1 MDIVSRTPFTL
12 KLIQRFPG
20 YKESVGSKFSMNE
33 RDIWENGFYTLAAEE
48 NETLE
53 VLFDSADKNAR
64 LYLEA
69 LDVMPYD
76 DKNLFEDEE
85 GRLYRTVSPESFLL
99 CSSDST
105 TDTLRVDSF
114 KMSIYCNE
122 KWYYGVLNILPKAMS
137 KKEWKMMK
145 DDLEK
150 EVRGLAQDIIQ
161 KNIGIGN
168 KNIKIPPR
176 ILYDFMILKKYSKR
190 VIMAL
195 MNIAEN
201 PKCEIVTEYENV
213 SLQKNNERNFDA
225 ATMRRYATRSGCDA
239 RWKIPVKRT
248 CYDIQEN
255 RLLKNMLQEYDDKL
269 VEFIA
274 ILDNAESFNILELYQ
289 NVMNIEEIIKET
301 KEKTKIQTSLEIAVR
316 LYKNRLFTP
325 AYISGVT
332 NLNMFDIETL
342 IGIVDSGRCCENDL
356 KILTDNIY
364 EIELKKCNKNS
375 ENNKAET
382 EEDQLNLIDP
392 KKLIEY
398 IENIGWIP
406 FGIRRKNDTTL
417 LYKRKNQPITKM
429 DSLVTI
435 PIDKDLWNYKQLLK
449 VAVLQIARTENC
461 TMMEV
466 VKSIIKF
473 RERSGNY
480 GEIKQ
485 VRIL

>member
-1 MDIVSRTPFTL
+1 MNYTK
-12 KLIQRFPG
+12 KLIEHVENSG
-20 YKESVGSKFSMNE
+20 WVKIE
-33 RDIWENGFYTLAAEE
+33 RKRKHVAVYQKKVITDGGENMYQ
-48 NETLE
+48 
-53 VLFDSADKNAR
+53 
-64 LYLEA
+64 
-69 LDVMPYD
+69 
-76 DKNLFEDEE
+76 
-85 GRLYRTVSPESFLL
+85 
-99 CSSDST
+99 
-105 TDTLRVDSF
+105 
-114 KMSIYCNE
+114 I
-122 KWYYGVLNILPKAMS
+122 NIP
-137 KKEWKMMK
+137 
-145 DDLEK
+145 LEK
-150 EVRGLAQDIIQ
+150 ELLD
-161 KNIGIGN
+161 
-168 KNIKIPPR
+168 
-176 ILYDFMILKKYSKR
+176 Y
-190 VIMAL
+190 
-195 MNIAEN
+195 
-201 PKCEIVTEYENV
+201 
-213 SLQKNNERNFDA
+213 
-225 ATMRRYATRSGCDA
+225 
-239 RWKIPVKRT
+239 
-248 CYDIQEN
+248 QESM
-255 RLLKNMLQEYDDKL
+255 KE
-269 VEFIA
+269 A
-274 ILDNAESFNILELYQ
+274 ILTIIKVENCTELELYQ

-301 KEKTKIQTSLEIAVR
+301 KEKAKIQTSLEIAVR

>member
-1 MDIVSRTPFTL
+1 MYQI
-12 KLIQRFPG
+12 
-20 YKESVGSKFSMNE
+20 
-33 RDIWENGFYTLAAEE
+33 
-48 NETLE
+48 
-53 VLFDSADKNAR
+53 
-64 LYLEA
+64 
-69 LDVMPYD
+69 
-76 DKNLFEDEE
+76 
-85 GRLYRTVSPESFLL
+85 
-99 CSSDST
+99 
-105 TDTLRVDSF
+105 
-114 KMSIYCNE
+114 
-122 KWYYGVLNILPKAMS
+122 NIP
-137 KKEWKMMK
+137 
-145 DDLEK
+145 LEK
-150 EVRGLAQDIIQ
+150 ELLD
-161 KNIGIGN
+161 
-168 KNIKIPPR
+168 
-176 ILYDFMILKKYSKR
+176 Y
-190 VIMAL
+190 
-195 MNIAEN
+195 
-201 PKCEIVTEYENV
+201 
-213 SLQKNNERNFDA
+213 
-225 ATMRRYATRSGCDA
+225 
-239 RWKIPVKRT
+239 
-248 CYDIQEN
+248 QESM
-255 RLLKNMLQEYDDKL
+255 KE
-269 VEFIA
+269 A
-274 ILDNAESFNILELYQ
+274 ILTIIKVENCTELELYQ

-301 KEKTKIQTSLEIAVR
+301 KEKAKIQTSLEIAVR

-398 IENIGWIP
+398 IENIRWIP

-449 VAVLQIARTENC
+449 VVVLQIARTENC

-466 VKSIIKF
+466 VKSIINF
-473 RERSGNY
+473 RERGGNY

>member
-1 MDIVSRTPFTL
+1 
-12 KLIQRFPG
+12 
-20 YKESVGSKFSMNE
+20 
-33 RDIWENGFYTLAAEE
+33 
-48 NETLE
+48 
-53 VLFDSADKNAR
+53 
-64 LYLEA
+64 
-69 LDVMPYD
+69 
-76 DKNLFEDEE
+76 
-85 GRLYRTVSPESFLL
+85 
-99 CSSDST
+99 
-105 TDTLRVDSF
+105 
-114 KMSIYCNE
+114 
-122 KWYYGVLNILPKAMS
+122 
-137 KKEWKMMK
+137 
-145 DDLEK
+145 
-150 EVRGLAQDIIQ
+150 
-161 KNIGIGN
+161 
-168 KNIKIPPR
+168 
-176 ILYDFMILKKYSKR
+176 
-190 VIMAL
+190 
-195 MNIAEN
+195 
-201 PKCEIVTEYENV
+201 
-213 SLQKNNERNFDA
+213 
-225 ATMRRYATRSGCDA
+225 MR
-239 RWKIPVKRT
+239 K
-248 CYDIQEN
+248 
-255 RLLKNMLQEYDDKL
+255 
-269 VEFIA
+269 
-274 ILDNAESFNILELYQ
+274 
-289 NVMNIEEIIKET
+289 IEEIIKET
-301 KEKTKIQTSLEIAVR
+301 KEKAKIQTSLEIAVR

>member
-1 MDIVSRTPFTL
+1 MNYTK
-12 KLIQRFPG
+12 KLIEYVENSG
-20 YKESVGSKFSMNE
+20 WVKIE
-33 RDIWENGFYTLAAEE
+33 RKRKDVAVYQKKVITDGGENMYQ
-48 NETLE
+48 
-53 VLFDSADKNAR
+53 
-64 LYLEA
+64 
-69 LDVMPYD
+69 
-76 DKNLFEDEE
+76 
-85 GRLYRTVSPESFLL
+85 
-99 CSSDST
+99 
-105 TDTLRVDSF
+105 
-114 KMSIYCNE
+114 I
-122 KWYYGVLNILPKAMS
+122 NIP
-137 KKEWKMMK
+137 
-145 DDLEK
+145 LEK
-150 EVRGLAQDIIQ
+150 ELLD
-161 KNIGIGN
+161 
-168 KNIKIPPR
+168 
-176 ILYDFMILKKYSKR
+176 Y
-190 VIMAL
+190 
-195 MNIAEN
+195 
-201 PKCEIVTEYENV
+201 
-213 SLQKNNERNFDA
+213 
-225 ATMRRYATRSGCDA
+225 
-239 RWKIPVKRT
+239 
-248 CYDIQEN
+248 QESM
-255 RLLKNMLQEYDDKL
+255 KE
-269 VEFIA
+269 A
-274 ILDNAESFNILELYQ
+274 ILTIIKVENCTELELYQ

-301 KEKTKIQTSLEIAVR
+301 KEKAKIQTSLEIAVR

-392 KKLIEY
+392 KKLIEN

-466 VKSIIKF
+466 VKSIINF
-473 RERSGNY
+473 RERGGNKRIEDYNTGLRISCHPETVDIGGIINGLFGLSGKVGKLTNMIQKWIFQGDSLDISY
-480 GEIKQ
+480 TQKELGN
-485 VRIL
+485 ILSYIDLISKSLGWSLDELMQKDSTDLKKRQENDETLEFDDSQEEQKSSDLTFASLKEYSEKVTKEAEERLGKSAMRDSVSYTYKK

>member
-1 MDIVSRTPFTL
+1 MRCSCSYGRGTL
-12 KLIQRFPG
+12 L
-20 YKESVGSKFSMNE
+20 S
-33 RDIWENGFYTLAAEE
+33 FY
-48 NETLE
+48 
-53 VLFDSADKNAR
+53 
-64 LYLEA
+64 
-69 LDVMPYD
+69 
-76 DKNLFEDEE
+76 
-85 GRLYRTVSPESFLL
+85 
-99 CSSDST
+99 
-105 TDTLRVDSF
+105 
-114 KMSIYCNE
+114 
-122 KWYYGVLNILPKAMS
+122 
-137 KKEWKMMK
+137 
-145 DDLEK
+145 
-150 EVRGLAQDIIQ
+150 
-161 KNIGIGN
+161 
-168 KNIKIPPR
+168 
-176 ILYDFMILKKYSKR
+176 
-190 VIMAL
+190 
-195 MNIAEN
+195 
-201 PKCEIVTEYENV
+201 
-213 SLQKNNERNFDA
+213 
-225 ATMRRYATRSGCDA
+225 
-239 RWKIPVKRT
+239 
-248 CYDIQEN
+248 
-255 RLLKNMLQEYDDKL
+255 
-269 VEFIA
+269 
-274 ILDNAESFNILELYQ
+274 
-289 NVMNIEEIIKET
+289 
-301 KEKTKIQTSLEIAVR
+301 
-316 LYKNRLFTP
+316 RLFTP

>member
-274 ILDNAESFNILELYQ
+274 ILDNAESFNMEEESNKEMLLEFR
-289 NVMNIEEIIKET
+289 ET
-301 KEKTKIQTSLEIAVR
+301 AEK
-316 LYKNRLFTP
+316 
-325 AYISGVT
+325 
-332 NLNMFDIETL
+332 
-342 IGIVDSGRCCENDL
+342 
-356 KILTDNIY
+356 
-364 EIELKKCNKNS
+364 LKKVTAIL
-375 ENNKAET
+375 KAQEWFG
-382 EEDQLNLIDP
+382 
-392 KKLIEY
+392 KVGKLSGPY
-398 IENIGWIP
+398 IP
-406 FGIRRKNDTTL
+406 H
-417 LYKRKNQPITKM
+417 
-429 DSLVTI
+429 
-435 PIDKDLWNYKQLLK
+435 
-449 VAVLQIARTENC
+449 
-461 TMMEV
+461 
-466 VKSIIKF
+466 
-473 RERSGNY
+473 
-480 GEIKQ
+480 
-485 VRIL
+485 